1 MKNQLIV
8 GALLGVL
15 SLTGCDGFLDAKP
28 QQSLV
33 IPNTLNDFQALL
45 DAEPRYMNTAGN
57 LALIGS
63 DDMVLGPNVLNRIN
77 PEEKAI
83 YFWEKEIYTQSDM
96 VNEWRTY
103 YSMIYYANL
112 VIDGVQDFE
121 PRDEAERS
129 RANELKGAAMFSRAL
144 GHFSLMQVF
153 AQPYNPQMT
162 SSPGILLR
170 TTADVNLETALS
182 TTAEVYDLVLEDLDF
197 ARTHL
202 PDKAEMVTR
211 ASKWS
216 AEALLSRVFMVMQDY
231 EKAVEHA
238 GIALAI
244 GDGLMD
250 FNDLPTGNSYTFPRF
265 NPEVIHHARLLN
277 NRMTFN
283 AEQFVHPDLY
293 ALYDSLDLRKT
304 VLFDSASTEGFV
316 NMVSRYTGDYFDFGG
331 LAVDE
336 VLLNH
341 AEASARIGNEE
352 EALQDLNQ
360 LLLHRYVSGEFEDLE
375 ISGETLMRRIL
386 EERRK
391 ELLFRG
397 IRWLD
402 LRRLNQDPAYAV
414 TLDRSY
420 NESEAVLAPG
430 GDGYTIPIPPNEYV
444 LNPGLD

>member
-1 MKNQLIV
+1 MKNQLIA
-8 GALLGVL
+8 GALLSIW
-15 SLTGCDGFLDAKP
+15 SLTGCDEFLDAKP

-45 DAEPRYMNTAGN
+45 DAEPRYMNMVGN
-57 LALIGS
+57 LALLGS
-63 DDMVLGPNVLNRIN
+63 DEMVLGPNVLTRIN
-77 PEEKAI
+77 PEEKAM

-96 VNEWRTY
+96 VNEWRTI

-112 VIDGVQDFE
+112 VIDGVEDFE
-121 PRDEAERS
+121 PRDEVERL

-153 AQPYNPQMT
+153 AAPYDPEQT
-162 SSPGILLR
+162 SLPGIPLR
-170 TTADVNLETALS
+170 TTADINLQTSLS
-182 TTAEVYDLVLEDLDF
+182 STAEVYALILEDLEF
-197 ARTHL
+197 ARTHMQ
-202 PDKAEMVTR
+202 DKAEMVTR

-216 AEALLSRVFMVMQDY
+216 AEALLSRVFMTMQEY
-231 EKAVEHA
+231 EKVVKHA
-238 GIALAI
+238 GIALSI
-244 GDGLMD
+244 GNELMD
-250 FNDLPTGNSYTFPRF
+250 FNTLPVGGTYTFPRF

-304 VLFDSASTEGFV
+304 VLFDSARTEGYV
-316 NMVSRYTGDYFDFGG
+316 NLVSRYTGDYFDFGG

-336 VLLNH
+336 VLLDH
-341 AEASARIGNEE
+341 AEASLRIGNEK
-352 EALQDLNQ
+352 EALEDLNE
-360 LLLHRYVSGEFEDLE
+360 LLRHRYVSGEFTELNL
-375 ISGETLMRRIL
+375 SGEPLMRRIL

-420 NESEAVLAPG
+420 NGSEAVLLPE
-430 GDGYTIPIPPNEYV
+430 GDGYTVSIPPNEYT
-444 LNPGLD
+444 LNPNLD